1 LTRHWTLLAALL
13 TSALPARAEIAV
25 LANGMTLKVRGQRL
39 DGATLFLQLKEG
51 GEVGVPF
58 EMLRGL
64 LPDEVIDEIDATGGA
79 GDLHAQAAAAAR
91 RHGLDPGL
99 VLAVVGV
106 ESAFEPRAVSPR
118 GARGLMQLMPGTATS
133 LGVADAFDPAQNL
146 EAGARH
152 LQSLVGRYAGDL
164 PRALAAY
171 NAGAGAVDRFGGVPP
186 YRETRDYV
194 RKVLR
199 RYKPES

>member
-1 LTRHWTLLAALL
+1 MALH
-13 TSALPARAEIAV
+13 SAGRA
-25 LANGMTLKVRGQRL
+25 
-39 DGATLFLQLKEG
+39 D
-51 GEVGVPF
+51 
-58 EMLRGL
+58 
-64 LPDEVIDEIDATGGA
+64 
-79 GDLHAQAAAAAR
+79 AR
-91 RHGLDPGL
+91 R
-99 VLAVVGV
+99 LA
-106 ESAFEPRAVSPR
+106 R
-118 GARGLMQLMPGTATS
+118 
-133 LGVADAFDPAQNL
+133 GVADAFDPAQNL

-152 LQSLVGRYAGDL
+152 LRSLVGRYAGDL